1 MEPRRTRFYRDKV
14 NGKLGGVC
22 AGIADYFN
30 IEVLW
35 VRLGFVMATIFGGGF
50 PIPLYLAMWW
60 LAGRKPASL
69 YDANPE
75 ERKFWSTVRV
85 APQRSIRDVHSRF
98 REIDRRLR
106 DIEAHAVSANT
117 RLAAEIDGLR

>member
-14 NGKLGGVC
+14 NGKWSGVC

-30 IEVLW
+30 IDPIW
-35 VRLGFVMATIFGGGF
+35 VRLAFVGGVVLGGGITI
-50 PIPLYLAMWW
+50 PIYIAMALLASK
-60 LAGRKPASL
+60 KPASL
-69 YDANPE
+69 YGDTDEQA
-75 ERKFWSTVRV
+75 RFWSGVRV

-98 REIDRRLR
+98 RDIDRRLR
-106 DIEAHAVSANT
+106 DIEAHAVSSNS